1 MAIQNP
7 IYKERLDL
15 FLNQFSQQKKTYNVM
30 STVRVVLLITFL
42 LSLYFLI
49 RSDGAML
56 WIIIAIVSAVAFFVL
71 IRKHMKLAQEM
82 RMNKALAD
90 INQNEHDYLE
100 KKSIP
105 FANGKEHIKVKHAYT
120 YDLDIFGENSLYH
133 RLNRTATFVGSRKLA
148 KLLSQRLPNEE
159 IISQQEAIKEVASKM
174 EWRQE
179 ILAVAMTSDDSEKT
193 YNTLMDW
200 TRTEPKTHSS
210 LMKII
215 SFVLPILTV
224 AALIAYVTIGGNIP
238 RLSFAFL
245 FLINLGIL
253 GQHFRSIKDEVLG
266 ESQIN
271 KSIQKYSRLMY
282 MFESQN
288 FESEKLQ
295 KLQKRLLLDS
305 ETASHHIANLS
316 RLFQQL
322 DSVHNPMGAIIFNG
336 MSLYHVHTI
345 RQLQEWKATH
355 ASKISDWMEVLGEVE
370 AINSLS
376 NFAFNNTEYTYP
388 RLNTKEQISFTD
400 LGHPMLADDVRICND
415 VEFIDQKFII
425 LTGSNMSGKSTFLR
439 SLGINMVLASA
450 GAPVCASDADIHP
463 LDIYVSMRLSDSLTD
478 NESYFFA
485 EVKRLK
491 EIMDAADSKLT
502 FILLDEILRGTNSDD
517 KRQGTVEVIKK
528 LISKNVIGAIATHD
542 LKVCDTTA
550 DYPTQLINK
559 NFEVEIEDGELVFDY
574 KLRDGVCKNKSATYI
589 MKKMEII

>member
-1 MAIQNP
+1 LAIQNP

-245 FLINLGIL
+245 F
-253 GQHFRSIKDEVLG
+253 
-266 ESQIN
+266 
-271 KSIQKYSRLMY
+271 
-282 MFESQN
+282 
-288 FESEKLQ
+288 
-295 KLQKRLLLDS
+295 
-305 ETASHHIANLS
+305 
-316 RLFQQL
+316 
-322 DSVHNPMGAIIFNG
+322 IFNG

>member
-1 MAIQNP
+1 
-7 IYKERLDL
+7 
-15 FLNQFSQQKKTYNVM
+15 M
-30 STVRVVLLITFL
+30 STIRVVLLLVFL
-42 LSLYFLI
+42 VSLYFMIRSEGAVLWIAVAIASAIAFFILI
-49 RSDGAML
+49 RS
-56 WIIIAIVSAVAFFVL
+56 
-71 IRKHMKLAQEM
+71 HMRLAQEM
-82 RMNKALAD
+82 RMNKALSD
-90 INQNEHDYLE
+90 INQNEHDYLDRS
-100 KKSIP
+100 SIP
-105 FANGKEHIKVKHAYT
+105 FADGKEHITTKHAYT
-120 YDLDIFGENSLYH
+120 YDLDIFGDHSLFH
-133 RLNRTATFVGSRKLA
+133 RLNRTATYVGSRRLA
-148 KLLSQRLPNEE
+148 HFLSNRLSNED
-159 IISQQEAIKEVASKM
+159 IVAQQQAIKEVSPLM

-179 ILAVAMTSDDSEKT
+179 LLAVAMTSDDSKKT
-193 YNTLMDW
+193 YDTLIDW
-200 TRTEPKTHSS
+200 TNTEAKLHSP

-215 SFVLPILTV
+215 SFLFPILTL
-224 AALIAYVTIGGNIP
+224 ASLIAYITIGGDIA

-253 GQHFRSIKDEVLG
+253 GNHFRSIKDEILG

-282 MFESQN
+282 MFESQK
-288 FESEKLQ
+288 FQSPKLIALQ
-295 KLQKRLLLDS
+295 KQLHLNN
-305 ETASHHIANLS
+305 ETASHHIADLS

-345 RQLQEWKATH
+345 RKLQEWKVAN
-355 ASKISDWMEVLGEVE
+355 ASNISNWLEVIGEIE

-376 NFAFNNTEYTYP
+376 NFAYNNPTYTFP
-388 RLNTKEQISFTD
+388 SLNTNEELSFEE
-400 LGHPMLADDVRICND
+400 LGHPMLPDDVRVCND
-415 VEFIDQKFII
+415 VTFVDQKFII

-450 GAPVCASDADIHP
+450 GAPICAQSANIHP

-491 EIMDAADSKLT
+491 EVMDAADNKLT

-559 NFEVEIEDGELVFDY
+559 NFEVEIQDGELVFDY

>member
-1 MAIQNP
+1 MAVQNP
-7 IYKERLDL
+7 IYKERLDHFHSL
-15 FLNQFSQQKKTYNVM
+15 FKQQKQRYNVM
-30 STVRVVLLITFL
+30 STFRIVLMIIFM
-42 LSLYFLI
+42 LSLYFII
-49 RSDGAML
+49 RSQGATH
-56 WIIIAIVSAVAFFVL
+56 WILVASISAIAFFIL
-71 IRKHMKLAQEM
+71 INRHMKLAQEM
-82 RMNKALAD
+82 QMNKALAD

-100 KKSIP
+100 RSEMS
-105 FANGKEHIKVKHAYT
+105 FADGKEYTNPKHAYT
-120 YDLDIFGENSLYH
+120 YDLDIFGKGSLFQ
-133 RLNRTATFVGSRKLA
+133 RLNRTATYVGSRRLA
-148 KLLSQRLPNEE
+148 KFLSNRLSNQA
-159 IISQQEAIKEVASKM
+159 ILDQQEAIKEVSQKM
-174 EWRQE
+174 EWRHE
-179 ILAVAMTSDDSEKT
+179 VLALAMTGEDSQST
-193 YNTLMDW
+193 YQTLMDW
-200 TRTEPKTHSS
+200 SKTEVKPHST

-215 SFVLPILTV
+215 SYIFPLLTII
-224 AALIAYVTIGGNIP
+224 ALIAYIWIGGNLA

-253 GQHFRSIKDEVLG
+253 GQHFRQIKNEILG

-282 MFESQN
+282 KLESQPFISLKLKELQN
-288 FESEKLQ
+288 ELISE
-295 KLQKRLLLDS
+295 S
-305 ETASHHIANLS
+305 ETASHHIAGLS
-316 RLFQQL
+316 RLFQQM

-336 MSLYHVHTI
+336 LSLYHVHTL
-345 RQLQEWKATH
+345 RKLQEWKARN
-355 ASKISDWMEVLGEVE
+355 ASKIEAWLEIIGELE

-376 NFAFNNTEYTYP
+376 NFAYNNPNYAYP
-388 RLNTKEQISFTD
+388 RLNTEERISFTD

-415 VEFIDQKFII
+415 VHFTDQKFII

-439 SLGINMVLASA
+439 SLGINMVLAST
-450 GAPVCASDADIHP
+450 GAPICAKEANIHP

-491 EIMDAADSKLT
+491 EVMDAADKKLT

-542 LKVCDTTA
+542 LKVCDTTL
-550 DYPTQLINK
+550 DYPSKLINK
-559 NFEVEIEDGELVFDY
+559 NFEVEINNGELVFDY

>member
-1 MAIQNP
+1 
-7 IYKERLDL
+7 
-15 FLNQFSQQKKTYNVM
+15 M
-30 STVRVVLLITFL
+30 STIRIALMVIFL
-42 LSLYFLI
+42 VSLYLI
-49 RSDGAML
+49 IKSQGALL
-56 WIIIAIVSAVAFFVL
+56 WIIVAIVSAIAFFIL
-71 IRKHMKLAQEM
+71 LNRHMKLARKMQ
-82 RMNKALAD
+82 MNKALAD

-100 KKSIP
+100 RSSIP
-105 FANGKEHIKVKHAYT
+105 FANGKEHTNPKHAYT
-120 YDLDIFGENSLYH
+120 YDLDIFGEHSLFH
-133 RLNRTATFVGSRKLA
+133 RLNRTATYVGSRRLA
-148 KLLSQRLPNEE
+148 HFLSNRLTNEE
-159 IISQQEAIKEVASKM
+159 IINQQEAIQEVSNKL

-179 ILAVAMTSDDSEKT
+179 VLALAMTGEDNESI

-200 TRTEPKTHSS
+200 TRTESKPHSS

-215 SFVLPILTV
+215 SYLFPILTLV
-224 AALIAYVTIGGNIP
+224 ALIAYVWIGGDLP

-253 GQHFRSIKDEVLG
+253 GQHFRQIKDEVLG

-282 MFESQN
+282 KLESQS
-288 FESEKLQ
+288 FTSSKLKQ
-295 KLQKRLLLDS
+295 LQQRLLSGS
-305 ETASHHIANLS
+305 ETASDHIANLS
-316 RLFQQL
+316 RLFQQM

-336 MSLYHVHTI
+336 MSLYHVHTL
-345 RQLQEWKATH
+345 RKLQDWKHNH
-355 ASKISDWMEVLGEVE
+355 ASKIEEWLEVIGELE

-376 NFAFNNTEYTYP
+376 NFAYNNPDYNYP
-388 RLNTKEQISFTD
+388 KLNTNEQITFSD
-400 LGHPMLADDVRICND
+400 LGHPMLPDDIRICNN
-415 VEFIDQKFII
+415 VEFVDQKFII

-450 GAPVCASDADIHP
+450 GAPICATNANIHP

-491 EIMDAADSKLT
+491 EVMDAADSKLT

-542 LKVCDTTA
+542 LKVCDTTQ

-559 NFEVEIEDGELVFDY
+559 NFEVEIQDGELVFDY
-574 KLRDGVCKNKSATYI
+574 KLRNGVCKNKSATYI